1 MSIMPQTTPLPARGE
16 QIAADTLPGHE
27 TAAGTPP
34 PANWWLWLQAAAVFC
49 CLFVFAKPM
58 LGAFLPQDHHVV
70 DFHQEWLSARNFWTG
85 RPVYGSLSEALWLH
99 DRRRTNPTQVV
110 FDVNAHPPATVLVA
124 LPFGLLDDSAAFL
137 LWNSLSLLALLL
149 SLGIIVRELELPL
162 TSELF
167 SLLVCGFLVSEP
179 LFMHFVYGQINLLI
193 LWLLTLAWWA
203 DRRNRPWMAGLCVGI
218 AASLKFFPGFLAV
231 YFLGRKAGRAVAA
244 AAVGF
249 AGLNLLTAA
258 ILGTGAFRD
267 YLAVGLPSAAA
278 FRGAFGN
285 ASLPAL
291 WTKCF
296 AATGIHGPAVSLWTA
311 PWLAHA
317 LTAASWLILSA
328 VVWRSARQVDSEW
341 ARHRSFSLA
350 LIGMLLASPVTWEH
364 YFVLLLLPLL
374 WLTYRSVHGW
384 PRAVWFAVTA
394 AMLWLT
400 TLRLAQGQW
409 PEVFRPASATVW
421 HTLLVFSLPCYALL
435 SLFTLVGTATPPGAC
450 SPCTTSRLEPASV
463 PFGHGLESPR

>member
-1 MSIMPQTTPLPARGE
+1 MSIIPRTTPLPATSE
-16 QIAADTLPGHE
+16 QSTADTSPRHATVAEIAAPVSGR
-27 TAAGTPP
+27 
-34 PANWWLWLQAAAVFC
+34 LWLQAAAVFC
-49 CLFVFAKPM
+49 CLFFFAKPM
-58 LGAFLPQDHHVV
+58 IGAFLPQNHHVV

-85 RPVYGSLSEALWLH
+85 RPVYGSLAEALWLH
-99 DRRRTNPTQVV
+99 DRRRTDPTQAV
-110 FDVNAHPPATVLVA
+110 FDVNAHPPAAVLVA

-149 SLGIIVRELELPL
+149 SLSIIVRELELPL

-167 SLLVCGFLVSEP
+167 SLLLCGLLVSEP

-193 LWLLTLAWWA
+193 LLLLTLAWWA
-203 DRRNRPWMAGLCVGI
+203 DRRQHSWMAGLCVGI
-218 AASLKFFPGFLAV
+218 AASLKFFPGFLVV
-231 YFLGRKAGRAVAA
+231 YFLGRKAWRAIAA
-244 AAVGF
+244 AAGGF
-249 AGLNLLTAA
+249 GGLNLLTAV
-258 ILGTGAFRD
+258 ILGTDAFRD
-267 YLAVGLPSAAA
+267 YLAIGFPSAAA

-328 VVWRSARQVDSEW
+328 VVWRSARQIDSEW
-341 ARHRSFSLA
+341 GRNRSFGLA

-384 PRAVWFAVTA
+384 PRAVWFALTA

-421 HTLLVFSLPCYALL
+421 HTLWVFSLPCYALL

-450 SPCTTSRLEPASV
+450 SPCTTSRLKPASV
-463 PFGHGLESPR
+463 PFGRGLESPR